1 VNTII
6 DVGRTD
12 IDDNRIRTTKYSMKY
27 ENDSTRMSN
36 IKRDGDKL
44 RTNDDYDDNDSSHY
58 CIHIFQIVDDTEYEL
73 FKEATIE
80 CKMLSD
86 IILRLNMMTRDHYF
100 GGVYSGLASSHLTEK
115 DNETLIISN
124 EVRTLCIDQSILSAT
139 EPNDSSMTEF
149 RIFQLPEEDDMD
161 SSSDDDDD
169 DAYKKTSKTHKHRS
183 EIVCVFCG
191 TLMEIQFSINM
202 DMNSDVND
210 FVIHPYVPLTFENR
224 YIYMCMPC
232 VDNWRTYRISA
243 IQEDQLIVQDERNEE
258 ICSKKLYF

>member
-1 VNTII
+1 
-6 DVGRTD
+6 
-12 IDDNRIRTTKYSMKY
+12 
-27 ENDSTRMSN
+27 
-36 IKRDGDKL
+36 
-44 RTNDDYDDNDSSHY
+44 
-58 CIHIFQIVDDTEYEL
+58 
-73 FKEATIE
+73 
-80 CKMLSD
+80 
-86 IILRLNMMTRDHYF
+86 
-100 GGVYSGLASSHLTEK
+100 LTEK

-232 VDNWRTYRISA
+232 VDNWRAYRISA